1 MIHMPIPEELKE
13 VLETFE
19 SLTDRRERS
28 EMLIYYA
35 DKFQE
40 VPPEVAQRPFS
51 EEHRVPYC
59 DSQAF
64 VWAVPQNN
72 DTLKF
77 YFAVENPQGISAKAL
92 SVLLDK
98 YASDKPV
105 KEVAEI
111 SPEIVY
117 TIFGHDLGMV
127 RAEGLRG
134 IVKFIAAFAKQ
145 YLQKTKNAQI

>member
-1 MIHMPIPEELKE
+1 MTIPKELKE

-35 DKFQE
+35 DKFE
-40 VPPEVAQRPFS
+40 EIPDTISRRPFPEV
-51 EEHRVPYC
+51 HRVPFC
-59 DSQAF
+59 ESQAF
-64 VWAVPQNN
+64 VWAVPQQNN
-72 DTLKF
+72 TLKF

-98 YASDKPV
+98 YASNKPV
-105 KEVAEI
+105 DEVMEI

-134 IVKFIAAFAKQ
+134 IVKFVSFFAKKYQ
-145 YLQKTKNAQI
+145 SEVKNSNV

>member
-1 MIHMPIPEELKE
+1 MTIPKELKE

-35 DKFQE
+35 DKFE
-40 VPPEVAQRPFS
+40 EIPDTIARRPFP
-51 EEHRVPYC
+51 EDHRVPFC
-59 DSQAF
+59 ESQAF
-64 VWAVPQNN
+64 VWAVPQQNN
-72 DTLKF
+72 TLKF

-98 YASDKPV
+98 YASNKPV
-105 KEVAEI
+105 DEVMEI

-134 IVKFIAAFAKQ
+134 IVKFVSFFAKKYQ
-145 YLQKTKNAQI
+145 SEVKNSNV